1 MTGPVALVKRRLTL
15 STDRIYALP
24 VVVLM
29 PHSACNCRCVM
40 CDIWLANRNKRE
52 LSREDLIPHLPALRK
67 LGTNHV
73 VLSGGEALLHSNLW
87 TLCELLREAGVARIT
102 VLSTGLLLEGHAAA
116 LIAHCDEVTVS
127 LDGSRSIHDRIRNIP
142 NAYERLADGVRALKA
157 LDPNFRVTAR
167 CVIQR
172 QNYLD
177 LPNIIDAAKDI
188 GIDQISFFAVDVSST
203 AFNRPQGWGPE
214 RINDVALSPDEVKR
228 FARVVEETISA
239 YADEFAGGF
248 VAETPARLRRLPRYF
263 AALNA
268 EESFPENH
276 CNAPWVSTVVEADGT
291 VRPCFF
297 HRSLGN
303 IHDRPLD
310 EILNGAEAI
319 AFRRALDVRRDP
331 ICRKCVCTLYLAPGD
346 ADSLPRSPGPSAHA
360 SGALVPGERLRRSR
374 RVRVGASD

>member
-1 MTGPVALVKRRLTL
+1 VIGPAALVKRALTL

-52 LSREDLIPHLPALRK
+52 LSREDLMPHLPALRK
-67 LGTNHV
+67 LGTTHV

-87 TLCELLREAGVARIT
+87 ALCDLLRETGVTRIT
-102 VLSTGLLLEGHAAA
+102 LLSTGLLLERHAAA
-116 LIAHCDEVTVS
+116 VRAHCDEVTVS
-127 LDGSRSIHDRIRNIP
+127 LDGSRPVHDQIRNIP
-142 NAYERLADGVRALKA
+142 NAYDRLAAGVRALKTLA
-157 LDPNFRVTAR
+157 PDFRITAR
-167 CVIQR
+167 SVLQR

-177 LPNIIDAAKDI
+177 LPNIIDAAREL

-203 AFNRPQGWGPE
+203 AFNRPQGWTPE
-214 RINDVALSPDEVKR
+214 RAGGVALSPVDVKR
-228 FARVVEETISA
+228 FADVVEETISA
-239 YADEFAGGF
+239 YPEEFASGF
-248 VAETPARLRRLPRYF
+248 IAETPARLRRLPRYF
-263 AALNA
+263 AALNGDQD
-268 EESFPENH
+268 FPENH

-297 HRSLGN
+297 HRRLGN
-303 IHDRPLD
+303 IHERPLD

-331 ICRKCVCTLYLAPGD
+331 VCRKCVCTLYLAPG
-346 ADSLPRSPGPSAHA
+346 AD
-360 SGALVPGERLRRSR
+360 
-374 RVRVGASD
+374 